1 MEMAEFQR
9 IPLIK
14 TLPKDEQ
21 INMIMQV
28 MDKDSNNCSSTL
40 NPRNTEAASMDL
52 SINVGP
58 PIIEKIIVAI
68 RPIKSGKAAGP
79 DNIPAE
85 ALEVVLSATAKIIHI
100 LLSKIWDEEHVSRD
114 WKEGHLINIQKKG
127 DIRKVYNRALLNRI
141 EDCVDAKL
149 RHQQAGFCKDRS
161 CTDQIATLWIIVER
175 SIGWTSPLY
184 INFAD
189 YEKAF
194 ESVDR
199 TTLWRLLRHYGAPE
213 KIVNI
218 IRNSYDGINCTIMHG
233 GRLPDSSEIKAG
245 VRQGWIMKTSTS
257 SEKHGIQW
265 SGRMQLDDLDFT
277 DDLALLSLTQQ
288 QMQEKT
294 TSVAA
299 ASTALGHN
307 TTRTKRITLDHEA
320 LENA

>member
-1 MEMAEFQR
+1 
-9 IPLIK
+9 
-14 TLPKDEQ
+14 
-21 INMIMQV
+21 
-28 MDKDSNNCSSTL
+28 
-40 NPRNTEAASMDL
+40 MDL

-58 PIIEKIIVAI
+58 PIIEKIRVAI

-85 ALEVVLSATAKIIHI
+85 ALEVVLSVTAKIIHI
-100 LLSKIWDEEHVSRD
+100 LLSKIWDEEQVSRD
-114 WKEGHLINIQKKG
+114 WKERHLINIQKKG
-127 DIRKVYNRALLNRI
+127 DLSKRENHKCISLLSILGKVYNRALLNRI

-175 SIGWTSPLY
+175 SIGWTLPLY

-218 IRNSYDGINCTIMHG
+218 IRNSYDGINCTMMHG
-233 GRLPDSSEIKAG
+233 GRLPDSSEIKTG
-245 VRQGWIMKTSTS
+245 VRQGW
-257 SEKHGIQW
+257 
-265 SGRMQLDDLDFT
+265 
-277 DDLALLSLTQQ
+277 LT
-288 QMQEKT
+288 
-294 TSVAA
+294 
-299 ASTALGHN
+299 
-307 TTRTKRITLDHEA
+307 
-320 LENA
+320 